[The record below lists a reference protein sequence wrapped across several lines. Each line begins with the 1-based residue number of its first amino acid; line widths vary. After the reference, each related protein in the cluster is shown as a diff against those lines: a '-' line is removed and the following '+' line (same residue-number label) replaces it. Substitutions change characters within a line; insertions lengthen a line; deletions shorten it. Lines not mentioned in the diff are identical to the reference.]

1 MEQASEEGTL
11 ISNGP
16 FFSSLCI
23 LSLLCFT
30 HCVFYL
36 TEGMDLYM
44 WFEPNLENYLI
55 ALKYEGIEDTVRQL
69 VAFIK
74 EDEEKNGPFD
84 GVIGKLS

>member
-1 MEQASEEGTL
+1 M
-11 ISNGP
+11 
-16 FFSSLCI
+16 SSI
-23 LSLLCFT
+23 
-30 HCVFYL
+30 L

-44 WFEPNLENYLI
+44 WFEPIPENYLI